1 MSRILKWK
9 AGICTALLIGAIA
22 IPVCWA
28 WGQYFTVPTFQAGK
42 YLLRASVLR
51 SLEVATAIYDPY
63 VSSVHTRLYPEDWK
77 GWPADARGPHLAID
91 RLSNLTGQNV
101 RLHES
106 TIQLVDDRAL
116 GFAYESSRTKEL
128 QELRVL
134 YQLESRIDRRAP
146 QLEQLAMLNDWTR
159 RQWVHGSNRSVKFFR
174 FNVIEILEEAK
185 KGGQYWCQVASM
197 SFVQIAAA
205 LGYQARLLSL
215 YSYSTPDREPEH
227 AVVEVWVDELRKWV
241 VFDTDFNLYY
251 VNQFGVALNA
261 LELHDALVTRRVEGI
276 QAVKGAYRPERFD
289 IEAASA
295 QPLLLPYYRN
305 FCIEMRN
312 DWLSNT
318 YFPGHPKRS
327 DKNSLCWWS
336 GQGAWFDLRPVARDR
351 SDLYW
356 PLNDV
361 DIRLALD
368 TSREAPTDLFVYLR
382 TITPNFDRFEIKENN
397 TAFVHNSSLLR
408 WQLRSGK
415 NTLAAR
421 SVNAAGIK
429 GSPSLITVEWTKARN
444 AQAESLTNYRS
455 VRWDPS
461 TGGQIG
467 KPLPA
472 LGNLILQEG

>member
-9 AGICTALLIGAIA
+9 GGICRALLIGVVA
-22 IPVCWA
+22 IPVCCA

-42 YLLRASVLR
+42 YLLRASLLK

-63 VSSVHTRLYPEDWK
+63 ASSVHTRLYPEDWK
-77 GWPADARGPHLAID
+77 GWPADARAPRSAID
-91 RLSNLTGQNV
+91 RFSNLTGQNV

-106 TIQLVDDRAL
+106 TIQLVDERAL
-116 GFAYESSRTKEL
+116 SFAYESSRTKEL

-134 YQLESRIDRRAP
+134 YQLESRINRRAP
-146 QLEQLAMLNDWTR
+146 QLEQLAMLNNWTR

-215 YSYSTPDREPEH
+215 YSTPDKEPEH

-251 VNQFGVALNA
+251 INQFGVALNA
-261 LELHDALVTRRVEGI
+261 LELHDALMTRRVEGI

-327 DKNSLCWWS
+327 EKNSLCWWS
-336 GQGAWFDLRPVARDR
+336 DQGAWFDLRPVARDR

-368 TSREAPTDLFVYLR
+368 TSREAATDLFIYLR
-382 TITPNFDRFEIKENN
+382 TITPNFDRFEINENN
-397 TAFVHNSSLLR
+397 TAFFHNSSLLR
-408 WQLRSGK
+408 WKLRPGK

-421 SVNAAGIK
+421 SVNSAGIK
-429 GSPSLITVEWTKARN
+429 GSPSLITVEWTKARK

-455 VRWDPS
+455 VRWNPS

-467 KPLPA
+467 KTLPA